1 MKQITTLVVGL
12 LLVAAAPTAA
22 ETVREVYTDHYR
34 VLSHVGHEHAEEV
47 AARLEALIELYNRY
61 FRFELATLVRPM
73 RVRIFADK
81 TQFDRYLVDTI
92 GEQRDDFVYLHYSDP
107 ARSELVAYDMPV
119 SDFDYALTHQSFI
132 QYLRTFIAN
141 PPLWLREGFAIYFEK
156 AEYDDEFQTAIYR
169 ENLAWLDPLKEI
181 LDGSAG
187 VTPLDLD
194 EILVMDV
201 ETARANLE
209 LFYPQAWGM
218 VSFLVNSARRDI
230 NRLLWDSINALRP
243 DASLRQNTERVYQ
256 RAFGWIDKDDLVDAF
271 VAYIDSRR
279 SFSTLVTDGIEAY
292 DRGDYDTAEELLV
305 SATAI
310 DGRNHIP
317 FYYLGLI
324 SFERGNH
331 PVAETYY
338 RKAMERGATES
349 LTYYAMG
356 VNAYAANRRSE
367 ATEFLQRS
375 ASMEPER
382 FGDRVEQLLQRMD
395 G

>member
-1 MKQITTLVVGL
+1 MKQTITLVIGL
-12 LLVAAAPTAA
+12 LLVAAVPTAA
-22 ETVREVYTDHYR
+22 ETAREVYTDHYR
-34 VLSHVGHEHAEEV
+34 VLSHVGHEHAAEV
-47 AARLEALIELYNRY
+47 ASRLEALIQLYNRY
-61 FRFELATLVRPM
+61 FRFELGTLARPM
-73 RVRIFADK
+73 LVRIFADK
-81 TQFDRYLVDTI
+81 AQFDRYLVDTI

-107 ARSELVAYDMPV
+107 ARSELVAYDMPAP
-119 SDFDYALTHQSFI
+119 DFDYALTHQNFI
-132 QYLRTFIAN
+132 QYLRTFIPN
-141 PPLWLREGFAIYFEK
+141 PPLWLREGFAVYFEQ
-156 AEYDDEFQTAIYR
+156 AEYDDEFHTVIYR

-218 VSFLVNSARRDI
+218 VSFLVNSERRDI

-243 DASLRQNTERVYQ
+243 EASLRQNTERVYQ
-256 RAFGWIDKDDLVDAF
+256 RAFSWIDKDDLVDAF

-324 SFERGNH
+324 NFERGNH
-331 PVAETYY
+331 PVAEAYY
-338 RKAMERGATES
+338 RQAMERGATES

-356 VNAYAANRRSE
+356 VNAYAANRRTE

>member
-12 LLVAAAPTAA
+12 LLAAAAPTAA
-22 ETVREVYTDHYR
+22 ETADEVYTDHYR
-34 VLSHVGHEHAEEV
+34 VLSHVGRQHAEQV
-47 AARLEALIELYNRY
+47 AARLEAMIELYNRY
-61 FRFELATLVRPM
+61 FRFELETLARPM

-81 TQFDRYLVDTI
+81 AQFDRYLVNTI

-107 ARSELVAYDMPV
+107 ARSELVAYDMPAP
-119 SDFDYALTHQSFI
+119 DFDYALTHQNFI
-132 QYLRTFIAN
+132 QYLRGFIPN
-141 PPLWLREGFAIYFEK
+141 PPLWLREGFAVYFEQ
-156 AEYDDEFQTAIYR
+156 AQYDDDFQTVIYR

-194 EILVMDV
+194 EMLVMDV
-201 ETARANLE
+201 EAARANLE

-292 DRGDYDTAEELLV
+292 DQGDYDSAEKLLV

-310 DGRNHIP
+310 DHSNHIP

-338 RKAMERGATES
+338 RQAMERGATES

-356 VNAYAANRRSE
+356 VNAYAANRRTE

-375 ASMEPER
+375 AGMDPER
-382 FGDRVEQLLQRMD
+382 FGNRVEQLLQRMD
-395 G
+395 D